1 MFALEAQSSWPYDGL
16 ANAISRGQGLKIG
29 PKGRESSWLTL
40 AIIPNGSNT
49 VTGVNKSGDVTFKAN
64 ETK

>member
-29 PKGRESSWLTL
+29 PQGKESSWLTL
-40 AIIPNGSNT
+40 TIIPNGSHK
-49 VTGVNKSGDVTFKAN
+49 VTGVNKSGDVTFHDSEVK
-64 ETK
+64 

>member
-29 PKGRESSWLTL
+29 PKANESSWLTL
-40 AIIPNGSNT
+40 ALIPNGSNA
-49 VTGVNKSGDVTFKAN
+49 VTGVNKSGEVTFKVSEA
-64 ETK
+64 K